1 MAKIEQKGKVS
12 FKQAIKDFFIGYFD
26 FKGRT
31 TRAGY
36 WWIALPFTLL
46 TIILG
51 IGLFFSAFAYSSVD
65 ALKWWLILFLFFIF
79 IFIFITIIPSITLI
93 IRRNRDVGLTGW
105 GSLCLYLVLFMSQGT
120 YSYNFD
126 YVTEEITSRINILLT
141 FLAFTINVFMF
152 LLTIFPTDMLTTK
165 SENKILRFFFRSAE

>member
-1 MAKIEQKGKVS
+1 MARIEQKGKVS
-12 FKQAIKDFFIGYFD
+12 FNQAIKDFFRGYFD

-36 WWIALPFTLL
+36 WWVGLLFTLL
-46 TIILG
+46 TIITIILG
-51 IGLFFSAFAYSSVD
+51 IVFFFSAFAYSSVD
-65 ALKWWLILFLFFIF
+65 ALKWWLILYFIF
-79 IFIFITIIPSITLI
+79 ILIAIIPSIALN
-93 IRRNRDVGLTGW
+93 IRHNRDVGLTGW
-105 GSLCLYLVLFMSQGT
+105 GSLCLYLILFMSQGT

-126 YVTEEITSRINILLT
+126 YVTEKITFGNNILLT